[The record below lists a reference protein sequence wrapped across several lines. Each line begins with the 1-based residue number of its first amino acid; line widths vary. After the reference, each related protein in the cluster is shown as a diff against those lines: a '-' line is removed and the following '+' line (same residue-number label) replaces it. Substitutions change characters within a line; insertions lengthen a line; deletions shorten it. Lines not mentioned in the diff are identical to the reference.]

1 MKYMKGRGW
10 ERMTFK
16 KIVCMGD
23 SITEGFGV
31 DQKESYPAVLAKR
44 NCLFPVT
51 GRFLQISET

>member
-1 MKYMKGRGW
+1 
-10 ERMTFK
+10 MTFK

-51 GRFLQISET
+51 GRFLQISER